1 MDLTVGGIRVPYVV
15 HWPRGIAPGGVTDQL
30 AITMD
35 WVATNFDAAGVK
47 AHPDYPLDGIS
58 LLPVLRDPR
67 NRIDRPLY
75 WRMKHRD
82 QRALREGRWKYL
94 AIGAN
99 EYLFDVAA
107 DERERANLAARH
119 PDRLAAMRSR
129 HAEWNAAMPSVPEDA
144 RVSLIYTDK
153 DMP

>member
-1 MDLTVGGIRVPYVV
+1 MDLTEGGIRVPYVV
-15 HWPRGIAPGGVTDQL
+15 HWPRTIAAGGVSDQL

-35 WVATNFDAAGVK
+35 WVATFFDAAGAR
-47 AHPDYPLDGIS
+47 AHPDFPLDGAS
-58 LLPVLRDPR
+58 LLPVLRDLR
-67 NRIDRPLY
+67 NRIDRTLY
-75 WRMKHRD
+75 WRMKHRN
-82 QRALREGRWKYL
+82 QRALREDKWKYL

-99 EYLFDVAA
+99 EYLFDLAA

-119 PDRLAAMRSR
+119 PARLAALRGR
-129 HAEWNAAMPSVPEDA
+129 YAEWNASMPPVPEDA